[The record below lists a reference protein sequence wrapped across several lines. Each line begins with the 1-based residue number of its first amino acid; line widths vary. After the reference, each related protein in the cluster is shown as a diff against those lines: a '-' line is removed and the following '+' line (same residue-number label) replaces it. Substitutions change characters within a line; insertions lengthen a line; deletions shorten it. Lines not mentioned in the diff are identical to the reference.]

1 MIRQRKTAGLCSL
14 LLAAMLCGFLYAAA
28 QGSSAAQMKE
38 VKVYFL
44 KNPYDDSDPA
54 NPSGLKP
61 VKRRVSAKSPL
72 RAALLALTAGPTSAE
87 KQQGYDS
94 PTWGIK
100 LLSVRIVGGTAYTY
114 FTMPEGAMFSGDN
127 SPFIFEDAV
136 KMTASQ
142 FPNVRKVV
150 VCLDG
155 ILDFG
160 SESDEPPR
168 KCPKS

>member
-1 MIRQRKTAGLCSL
+1 M
-14 LLAAMLCGFLYAAA
+14 AAMLCGLLYACA
-28 QGSSAAQMKE
+28 QGSSAAQTKA

-44 KNPYDDSDPA
+44 KEPYDNSDPE
-54 NPSGLKP
+54 NPAGLKP
-61 VKRRVSAKSPL
+61 VTRKVSAKSPL
-72 RAALLALTAGPTSAE
+72 REALLALTAGPSRAE
-87 KQQGYDS
+87 RKNGYDS
-94 PTWGIK
+94 PTWGIQ
-100 LLSVRIVGGTAYTY
+100 LLSVKIKDGTAYTY
-114 FTMPEGAMFSGDN
+114 FTMPEGATFSGDN

-168 KCPKS
+168 KCPKI